1 MMNWLT
7 GMVHNAMLLCKAERL
22 INTLIENG
30 ISIYIRNP
38 DGTQVKLQEGM
49 QMFSLEVSDYGGI
62 QNDR

>member
-1 MMNWLT
+1 MNWIK

-22 INTLIENG
+22 INTLLENG
-30 ISIYIRNP
+30 MSIYIRNP

>member
-22 INTLIENG
+22 INTLLENG
-30 ISIYIRNP
+30 MSIYIRNP
-38 DGTQVKLQEGM
+38 DGTQVKLKAGM

>member
-1 MMNWLT
+1 MKWLT

-22 INTLIENG
+22 INTLLENG
-30 ISIYIRNP
+30 MSIYIRNP